1 VSRSG
6 KYVFAAQRLKN
17 NSIKKLFIPF
27 LCDTCLYPAFHTV
40 QLLLLVACV
49 LASYFFARM
58 WKDTEHDSDRRGQW
72 DQKGGIFT
80 ASLYFILSFTGAY
93 YSFKCYQIVKLAAN
107 LELNP
112 LNKRRR
118 QKLEKFLF
126 LIPLFFVIFF
136 LRFLW
141 SALYFLNANPLQ
153 GLVSKW
159 IKDHNRH
166 SFDDSFI

>member
-1 VSRSG
+1 
-6 KYVFAAQRLKN
+6 
-17 NSIKKLFIPF
+17 LFIPGLPHRSVVAVSRLRVGVVF
-27 LCDTCLYPAFHTV
+27 LRSHVERP
-40 QLLLLVACV
+40 
-49 LASYFFARM
+49 
-58 WKDTEHDSDRRGQW
+58 EHDSDRRGQW